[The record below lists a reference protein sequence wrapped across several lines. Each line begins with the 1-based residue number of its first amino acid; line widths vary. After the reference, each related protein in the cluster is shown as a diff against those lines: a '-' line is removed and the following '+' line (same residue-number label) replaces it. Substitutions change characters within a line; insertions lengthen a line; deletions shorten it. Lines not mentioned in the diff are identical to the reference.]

1 MRDQRSIDPTSRR
14 GLFVGLVTLDLVYLV
29 ETVPSDNQKIVA
41 LDFALSAGGPAANAA
56 VTFGY
61 LGSRPELVGV
71 LGSHPMTQLIRA
83 DLESWGVAIADLLP
97 DRTASPPASS
107 ILVTQK
113 TGDRAVISLNAV
125 KAQAEESC
133 IAAEI
138 WQQLDRRA
146 IDVVLI
152 DGHQMAVGEAIARR
166 AIAQS
171 IAVVVD
177 GGSWKSGFEA
187 VLAHTDYAVCS
198 ANFYPP
204 GCQTSAEVFAYLQA
218 CGISHIAITQGANP
232 IQYCSCGISG
242 TVPVPAVIAT
252 DTLGAGDIFHGAFC
266 HFILQS
272 NFPDALAQ
280 ASEVAARA
288 CQSFGTR
295 NWMGNPRRVQAENY
309 GSEMGNSLS

>member
-1 MRDQRSIDPTSRR
+1 MRDKGCIDLTSRR

-29 ETVPSDNQKIVA
+29 EAVPSENQKIVA
-41 LDFALSAGGPAANAA
+41 LDYAMSAGGPATNAA
-56 VTFGY
+56 VVFGY
-61 LGSRPELVGV
+61 LGSRPEIVGV
-71 LGSHPMTQLIRA
+71 LGSHPMARLIRA

-97 DRTASPPASS
+97 DLTASPPASS

-113 TGDRAVISLNAV
+113 TGDRAIISLNAM
-125 KAQAEESC
+125 KAQADASC
-133 IAAEI
+133 VTAEI
-138 WQQLDRRA
+138 WQQLEQRA

-171 IAVVVD
+171 IPVVVD
-177 GGSWKSGFEA
+177 GGSWKPGFEA
-187 VLAHTDYAVCS
+187 VLAHTDYAICS

-218 CGISHIAITQGANP
+218 CGVPHIAITQGANP
-232 IQYCSCGISG
+232 IQYLSHGVSG
-242 TVPVPAVIAT
+242 TVPVSPITAA

-272 NFPDALAQ
+272 SFAAAIAQ
-280 ASEVAARA
+280 ASAVAARS

-295 NWMGNPRRVQAENY
+295 SWMGKSHGVHAENDPP
-309 GSEMGNSLS
+309 EKMTLLT